1 MLAVALIGANDK
13 PRVTLMT
20 ALPLMWGEGTPADVL
35 AGRSGKS
42 ETLRIIETAF
52 DVRAI
57 DTISAKTL
65 GRDIAI
71 IAQPRRL
78 TPEELVAFDKWLLGG
93 GRAMIFADP
102 ELVWPSSYGPGDSR
116 RAPPVELLDPL
127 FAHWRVAL
135 GDSDRQER
143 MVSINGV
150 PVKLLAAGA
159 WQGPKSCT
167 VVVPEVFDCRIG
179 RGRVLLVGDA
189 DLLDARLW
197 SENDADNAAWILDRL
212 KELDGVNK
220 PDSTRPSGTVV
231 AGVAAGAIAI
241 GAFIY
246 RRFRGT

>member
-1 MLAVALIGANDK
+1 MVALLGASEK

-20 ALPLMWGEGTPADVL
+20 ALPLMWGEGTPADVI

-42 ETLRIIETAF
+42 ETIKIIETQF

-78 TPEELVAFDKWLLGG
+78 SPEELVAFDKWLLGG

-102 ELVWPSSYGPGDSR
+102 ELVWPSIHALGDNR

-127 FAHWRVAL
+127 FKHWGVTL
-135 GDSDRQER
+135 GDSDQKAQ

-150 PVKLLAAGA
+150 TVRLLASGV
-159 WQGPKSCT
+159 WQGPRACT
-167 VVVPEVFDCRIG
+167 AIVTEVLDCRIG
-179 RGRVLLVGDA
+179 RGHVLLVGDA
-189 DLLDARLW
+189 DLLDSRRWA
-197 SENDADNAAWILDRL
+197 APHHDNMAWILSQMHRL
-212 KELDGVNK
+212 
-220 PDSTRPSGTVV
+220 
-231 AGVAAGAIAI
+231 AIK
-241 GAFIY
+241 
-246 RRFRGT
+246 

>member
-1 MLAVALIGANDK
+1 MVVVLIGAAER
-13 PRVTLMT
+13 PHVTLMT

-35 AGRSGKS
+35 AGRSAKS
-42 ETLRIIETAF
+42 ETLRIIETQF

-102 ELVWPSSYGPGDSR
+102 ELVWPSIYALGDTR

-127 FAHWRVAL
+127 FKHWGVTL
-135 GDSDRQER
+135 GDSDQQER

-150 PVKLLAAGA
+150 PVKLLAAGV
-159 WQGPKSCT
+159 WRGPKACT
-167 VVVPEVFDCRIG
+167 VVTPEVLDCRIG

-189 DLLDARLW
+189 DMLDARLW
-197 SENDADNAAWILDRL
+197 ARNDADNIAWIMDRL
-212 KELDGVNK
+212 RMLGDADKAE
-220 PDSTRPSGTVV
+220 STRHSGTMVVGVAVGAIVV
-231 AGVAAGAIAI
+231 A
-241 GAFIY
+241 AFIY
-246 RRFRGT
+246 RHFGGT

>member
-1 MLAVALIGANDK
+1 
-13 PRVTLMT
+13 MT

-65 GRDIAI
+65 GRGVAV

-102 ELVWPSSYGPGDSR
+102 ELVWPSRYAVGDNR

-127 FAHWRVAL
+127 FVHWGVAL
-135 GDSDRQER
+135 GDSDRQGR
-143 MVSINGV
+143 TISINGV
-150 PVKLLAAGA
+150 AVRILASGA
-159 WQGPKSCT
+159 WTGPENCT
-167 VVVPEVFDCRIG
+167 LIVPEVLDCRIG

-189 DLLDARLW
+189 DMLDPRVW
-197 SENDADNAAWILDRL
+197 GSKDFDNVAWIMERL
-212 KELDGVNK
+212 KALDGGGSAE
-220 PDSTRPSGTVV
+220 STRLSSAVV
-231 AGVAAGAIAI
+231 AGIAVGAVAIAAI
-241 GAFIY
+241 IY
-246 RRFRGT
+246 HRFGGT